1 MANTAVIYS
10 TGSNSENNHEIL
22 TPPPRNSRATSQAGN
37 LAISSNKRPPSG
49 HQQSTNKPGLKGN
62 VRAVDNN
69 NIHSSKR
76 QAVKDN
82 RRQVKKIHSD
92 GLHPNSHKKT

>member
-10 TGSNSENNHEIL
+10 TGSNSENNHEVL
-22 TPPPRNSRATSQAGN
+22 APRNSRSNQAGN
-37 LAISSNKRPPSG
+37 STTGNKRPPSG
-49 HQQSTNKPGLKGN
+49 HQQSTNKPSLKGN

-69 NIHSSKR
+69 NIPSSKR
-76 QAVKDN
+76 QAVKDTNN
-82 RRQVKKIHSD
+82 RRQVKKIHTD